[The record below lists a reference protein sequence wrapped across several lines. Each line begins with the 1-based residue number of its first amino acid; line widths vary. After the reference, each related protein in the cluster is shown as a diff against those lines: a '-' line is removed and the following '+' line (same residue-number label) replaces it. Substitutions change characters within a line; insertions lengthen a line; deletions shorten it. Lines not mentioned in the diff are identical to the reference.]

1 VSLSGESLNKDQH
14 TPTGVGH
21 GVERG
26 FTAAFE
32 LVATPVLFAVIGY
45 FLDRRLGTGP
55 FLTIALT
62 VFVAGYVIWKLWYN
76 YSAEM
81 DRLDA
86 ARRAPAEDRA
96 PMDPGS
102 GSASVQ

>member
-1 VSLSGESLNKDQH
+1 MSLSGESLNKDQH
-14 TPTGVGH
+14 TPRGVGH
-21 GVERG
+21 GLEKG

-32 LVATPVLFAVIGY
+32 LVATPVLFAIIGY
-45 FLDRRLGTGP
+45 YLDRRFGTGP
-55 FLTIALT
+55 VLTIILT
-62 VFVAGYVIWKLWYN
+62 TFVTGYVIWKLWYN

-96 PMDPGS
+96 HLGSGS
-102 GSASVQ
+102 GSASDR